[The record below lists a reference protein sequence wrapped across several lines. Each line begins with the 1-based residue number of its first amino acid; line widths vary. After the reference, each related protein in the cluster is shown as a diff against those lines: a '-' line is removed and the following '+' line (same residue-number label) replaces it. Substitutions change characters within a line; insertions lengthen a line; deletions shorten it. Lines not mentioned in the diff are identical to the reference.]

1 MTCPPTV
8 LKASGRQLVVAR
20 ADEARRADF
29 LEAVRQEHHAILGW
43 TWV

>member
-1 MTCPPTV
+1 MTCPPTALRV
-8 LKASGRQLVVAR
+8 YGRQLVVTR

-29 LEAVRQEHHAILGW
+29 LEAVNQEHHAILGW